1 MNKLTL
7 KVGVLLSLFLTS
19 VAFAASPSA
28 EDVELYIVT
37 PADNATVTSPVKVV
51 FGLSGMGVA
60 PAGVE
65 RANTGHHHLLIDH
78 DELPE
83 AGKPMGGDVR
93 HFGGGQTEVELTL
106 EPGEHTLQLIL
117 GDHFHVPHEPMV
129 VSKKITIIVE

>member
-7 KVGVLLSLFLTS
+7 KIGLLLSLFLTS

>member
-1 MNKLTL
+1 MNKLFL
-7 KVGVLLSLFLTS
+7 QLGMMLSLLVTGI
-19 VAFAASPSA
+19 ALAASPSP

-37 PADNATVTSPVKVV
+37 PADQATVTSPVKVV

-65 RANTGHHHLLIDH
+65 QANTGHHHLLIDQ

-83 AGKPMGGDVR
+83 PGKPMGGDVR
-93 HFGGGQTEVELTL
+93 HFGGGQTEVELSL

>member
-1 MNKLTL
+1 MNKLCL
-7 KVGVLLSLFLTS
+7 KLGMLLTFLVTS
-19 VAFAASPSA
+19 IAFAASPSA

-37 PADNATVTSPVKVV
+37 PADQATVTSPVKVV

-65 RANTGHHHLLIDH
+65 QANTGHHHLLIDQ

-83 AGKPMGGDVR
+83 PGKPMGGNVR
-93 HFGGGQTEVELTL
+93 HFGGGQTEVALTL

-129 VSKKITIIVE
+129 VSKKITIVVE